1 MGQHRG
7 VGISH
12 LSEDVEVLDPPG
24 FGSRLH
30 RGNKGA
36 PEGRVDVLGRIDPK
50 TVDGEIVDPL
60 AVDVDEALHDPGI
73 FREEVVE
80 PGKVAVG
87 RALALV
93 RGLTAIVVPA
103 GIVQPVRS
111 LHMFLALGDVGRV
124 GVVRTHELG
133 EVLRRLVRTIVAL
146 EAVIDGRAIDAQ
158 MTGVREVA
166 LAAVVAVAPLALPE
180 LDDVGGV
187 VGDDV
192 EIDLHPPRMR
202 CVHQALEIR
211 PRAEMRI
218 DVGEVGDPV
227 AVIARALL
235 AGRALDR
242 LVLEDRPQPDR
253 RDAQPL
259 DVVKARQDALQIAAV
274 VEPLAGRII
283 AGLEA
288 VAL

>member
-1 MGQHRG
+1 M
-7 VGISH
+7 
-12 LSEDVEVLDPPG
+12 
-24 FGSRLH
+24 
-30 RGNKGA
+30 
-36 PEGRVDVLGRIDPK
+36 LGRIDPE

-60 AVDVDEALHDPGI
+60 AVDVDEALHDPRVFG
-73 FREEVVE
+73 EEVIE

-87 RALALV
+87 RALASI
-93 RGLTAIVVPA
+93 RGLSAVVIPA
-103 GIVQPVRS
+103 GVVQPLRP
-111 LHMFLALGDVGRV
+111 LHVFFALGDVGRV
-124 GVVRTHELG
+124 GVIRAHESG
-133 EVLRRLVRTIVAL
+133 EVLLRLVLVVVAL

-202 CVHQALEIR
+202 CVHHGLQIR

-218 DVGEVGDPV
+218 DICEVGDPV
-227 AVIARALL
+227 AVIARALE
-235 AGRALDR
+235 ARRSLDR

-259 DVVKARQDALQIAAV
+259 DVIQPGQNALQIAAV